1 MPTILAI
8 ETSSETASCALLR
21 GDTVHSR
28 SSSGVRTHSAAVL
41 PMIQEL
47 LQEAGIALADVDAI
61 AYGAGPGSFTGVRT
75 ACGVAQGLGF
85 GADLP
90 LVPVVTLDA
99 MALACRQQF
108 GSTDILAVLDAR
120 MGEVYWAQYRYPDAT
135 DGAAGMPETVLAPA
149 LSAPQAVAPQGHVTA
164 CGNGFPAY
172 PQAFGGQPFAA
183 AAHGDVMPHAVQV
196 AQLGRVAF
204 QAGQG
209 VPAAQAQPLYLRN
222 KIAYTS
228 AERQVMNAAGVTPA
242 PAAADAAETAAKSGA
257 TSGATSGAEAGADSA
272 AAPAAVS
279 GAAGAGA

>member
-1 MPTILAI
+1 M
-8 ETSSETASCALLR
+8 ASCALLR
-21 GDTVHSR
+21 GDAVISR

-47 LQEAGIALADVDAI
+47 LLEAGIALADVDAI

-99 MALACRQQF
+99 MALACHQQY

-120 MGEVYWAQYRYPDAT
+120 MGEVYWAQYRY
-135 DGAAGMPETVLAPA
+135 AAAAQASAGVVPGIVQAPA
-149 LSAPQAVAPQGHVTA
+149 LSAPELVAPQGAVTA
-164 CGNGFPAY
+164 CGNGLPAY
-172 PQAFGGQPFAA
+172 ADAFASEAFAVG
-183 AAHGDVMPHAVQV
+183 AHGDVLPHAAQV

-204 QAGQG
+204 EAGQG
-209 VPAAQAQPLYLRN
+209 VTAAQAQPLYLRN

-228 AERQVMNAAGVTPA
+228 AERREINAA
-242 PAAADAAETAAKSGA
+242 AANANVAK
-257 TSGATSGAEAGADSA
+257 AGA
-272 AAPAAVS
+272 
-279 GAAGAGA
+279 